1 MEQAGAA
8 LAAGDWEVAR
18 SCFEALVAEGETPH
32 ALFGLGSALFWLG
45 ETDAA
50 LGAQQRAYAGFRR
63 DGDLAS
69 AALAALHLC
78 LIYGGSLGNVA
89 AAAGWT
95 ARLADLVERQGVAV
109 MAGWLALCRAV
120 HASES
125 ADFGAAES
133 DAREALRIA
142 RGSGDPDLELCALS
156 ELGATM
162 TLSGQIAMGAE
173 LLDEA
178 MAGALAGEGRM
189 LETVVYAGCRSI
201 TACSRSLQVE
211 RAVQWVH
218 ASDEFINRFGNLHL
232 YTTCRTQY
240 GSLLFGQG
248 RWDEA
253 EAELREALRIGRTSE
268 PLLYGEA
275 LAKLAELRV
284 AQGRLEEAE
293 ELLTDV
299 EEHPAAAYP
308 RAEIYLRRGRGETAL
323 ELLRRRLE
331 QVGSGGLD
339 AAPLEELASQ
349 AEIAV
354 RDVQAAAE
362 RARGLR
368 QIGERTGCAVLLAR
382 GARGLGRTNLAV
394 RELDTAA
401 DELAR
406 ALDGFSRLGLPLEA
420 ARTHLLLAHALRE
433 DRPETAVAEA
443 QAALATFDGLGAAAD
458 CDEAAAFVRELGGSA
473 VRRRPRHAPDLT
485 AREREVLALLPEGLS
500 NAEIAGRL
508 FLSRKTVEHHVR
520 SLLAKLGLTNRTE
533 AAAFA
538 VRQRS
543 GER

>member
-1 MEQAGAA
+1 MERAAAA
-8 LAAGDWEVAR
+8 LAAGDWQVAR
-18 SCFEALVAEGETPH
+18 SCFEAVVAEQEIPQ

-50 LGAQQRAYAGFRR
+50 VAAQQRAYARFRR
-63 DGDLAS
+63 DGDMES

-78 LIYGGSLGNVA
+78 LIFGGSLGNVA

-120 HASES
+120 HASEG
-125 ADFGAAES
+125 ADFAAAES
-133 DAREALRIA
+133 NAQEALRIA
-142 RGSGDPDLELCALS
+142 RGAADPDLELCALS

-162 TLSGQIAMGAE
+162 TLSGQIARGAE

-189 LETVVYAGCRSI
+189 LETVVFAGCRSI
-201 TACSRSLQVE
+201 TACGRSLQVE

-218 ASDEFINRFGNLHL
+218 ASDEFTSRYGNLHL

-240 GSLLFGQG
+240 GALLFGQG
-248 RWDEA
+248 RWAEA
-253 EAELREALRIGRTSE
+253 EAELREALRIGRASE

-293 ELLTDV
+293 ELLTDLQD
-299 EEHPAAAYP
+299 HPAAAFP
-308 RAEIYLRRGRGETAL
+308 QAEIHLRRGRGELAVA
-323 ELLRRRLE
+323 LLRRRLE
-331 QVGSGGLD
+331 PAGPECLD
-339 AAPLEELASQ
+339 AAPLGELASQ

-354 RDVQAAAE
+354 GEAQGAAE
-362 RARGLR
+362 RARRLK
-368 QIGERTGCAVLLAR
+368 QTGERTGCLVLIAR
-382 GARGLGRTNLAV
+382 GARGLGRAALAV
-394 RELDTAA
+394 GDRETAA
-401 DELAR
+401 DQLAR
-406 ALDGFSRLGLPLEA
+406 ALDGFGRLGLPLEV
-420 ARTHLLLAHALRE
+420 ARTHFLLACAVRD
-433 DRPETAVAEA
+433 DRPETALAEA
-443 QAALATFDGLGAAAD
+443 QAALSTFDGLGASAD
-458 CDEAAAFVRELGGSA
+458 CDEAAAFIRGLGGPA
-473 VRRRPRHAPDLT
+473 VRRRPRQAPELT
-485 AREREVLALLPEGLS
+485 ARERDVLALVTEGLS
-500 NAEIAGRL
+500 NTDIAGRL

-520 SLLAKLGLTNRTE
+520 SLLAKLGVANRTE
-533 AAAFA
+533 AAAYA